1 MCEKPD
7 FDTTEKNEENVLKF
21 MSHSVDFV
29 LSLNRPRI
37 IKTHI
42 PIKLLPK
49 NLLEIS
55 KVRKIFKAKKENEN
69 KICEQM

>member
-1 MCEKPD
+1 MLEKPD
-7 FDTTEKNEENVLKF
+7 FDKTEKNQENVLKF
-21 MSHSVDFV
+21 MSHSLDFV
-29 LSLNRPRI
+29 QSLKRPRI